1 MDSLQRTP
9 LFAFHQRHG
18 ARLVPFAG
26 WEMPVQYTGILEEHR
41 AVRTAAGL
49 FDVSH
54 MGEVRFSGKEAAAC
68 LDFLVTNDVS
78 RLQVGRGLYTV
89 MCYPEG
95 GIVDDLIIYRTG
107 DEEYLAVINAGN
119 TSKDIAWMQEH
130 AERFDCVFENVSDA
144 YALLALQG
152 PQAANI
158 LRRAAGDLPKIERFG
173 IAQIRIGE
181 IPATIA
187 RTGYT
192 GEDGFEILVAPE
204 EAESLAEILLREGA
218 SAGLRLAGLG
228 ARDSLRTEAGYPLYG
243 HELSQEISPLEA
255 GLHWVVKLKKATA
268 FLGKE
273 ALSAEKVEGPQ
284 RELLWFRLN
293 DRRIA
298 REGAEVYQGDRCVG
312 RITSGTHS
320 PILNCP
326 IGAALVTSSRSD
338 DLPLEVDFRGRRVV
352 LETATPPLHQTC

>member
-9 LFAFHQRHG
+9 LFSFHQRHG

-26 WEMPVQYTGILEEHR
+26 WEMPVQYTSILEEHR

-107 DEEYLAVINAGN
+107 TEEYLAVINAGN
-119 TSKDIAWMQEH
+119 TSKDVAWMGEH
-130 AERFDCVFENVSDA
+130 AERFDCVFENVSER

-152 PQAANI
+152 PRAPEI
-158 LRRAAGDLPKIERFG
+158 LRQVAGDLPAIERFG
-173 IAQIRIGE
+173 ITQARIGK
-181 IPATIA
+181 IAVSIA

-192 GEDGFEILVAPE
+192 GEDGFEILMAPE
-204 EAESLAEILLREGA
+204 DAESLAETLLSEGA
-218 SAGLRLAGLG
+218 SAGLQLTGLG

-255 GLHWVVKLKKATA
+255 NLNWVVKLNKPAA

-273 ALSAEKVEGPQ
+273 ALAAEKAEGPK
-284 RELLWFRLN
+284 RHLLWFRLN

-312 RITSGTHS
+312 HVTSGTHS

-326 IGAALVTSSRSD
+326 IGAALVASSCSD
-338 DLPLEVDFRGRRVV
+338 ELPLEVDFRGRRVA